1 MDLLELNPGHMYA
14 SILLHMVVE
23 LQHFEPKFRVVGLH
37 RHGLVLHLVEKV
49 EPPLPLFL
57 HHFLELVDLLLALRE
72 LGFIV
77 LDLGK

>member
-1 MDLLELNPGHMYA
+1 MELLELNPGHMHA

-23 LQHFEPKFRVVGLH
+23 LQDFELKFCVVGLH
-37 RHGLVLHLVEKV
+37 CHGLVLHLVEKV

-57 HHFLELVDLLLALRE
+57 HHFLELVNLLLALFQ

>member
-1 MDLLELNPGHMYA
+1 MYA
-14 SILLHMVVE
+14 SILLHMVIKLQDFE
-23 LQHFEPKFRVVGLH
+23 LQLCVVGLH
-37 RHGLVLHLVEKV
+37 CHGLVLHLVEKV

-57 HHFLELVDLLLALRE
+57 HHLLELVDLLLALRE